1 MSERKD
7 FKNLLD
13 VKRQMEDR
21 RADLIRIKRLLDEKR
36 EKGIIPRK
44 VSKMPTLQETE
55 RYGYKRFFRGE
66 RLG

>member
-21 RADLIRIKRLLDEKR
+21 RPDLIRIKRLLDEKR

-44 VSKMPTLQETE
+44 PSKVPTLQETE
-55 RYGYKRFFRGE
+55 RYGYKRFFIGE
-66 RLG
+66 HL

>member
-21 RADLIRIKRLLDEKR
+21 RPDLIRIKRLLDEKR

-44 VSKMPTLQETE
+44 VSKVPTLQETE
-55 RYGYKRFFRGE
+55 RYGYKRFLTGE
-66 RLG
+66 RLW